1 MEQYWIITDSAS
13 SLSTSDF
20 FISAQSC
27 GIDTKAY
34 CRKRTLSGGRQ
45 TGVEILEVS
54 NGIVSFNICPTRG
67 MAVIDGSWGD
77 HKLGWSSPVKEIVH
91 PQYIN
96 LYDLGGRGCHYGF
109 NEMLNRCGIEWSGAM
124 GEDSVIDNKG
134 QESSV
139 FLPLHGKVGWT
150 PASKVVLR
158 ISEDVIVLEGEIPEQ
173 NVFGVNYLL
182 KTSICLRSGES
193 TMEIRDTLCNL
204 GPLPGEYEML
214 YHTNF
219 GPPFL
224 EKGSRYYGSF
234 SQMVP
239 RDGFGQTDMDDVS
252 VFEEPAPGFIE
263 QVYLFK
269 AKADEEGMAHQLL
282 TNASQDLAVHVAF
295 DPSTLPY
302 TILWKRTASEEEG
315 YVAGLNPCTDLPNN
329 RAEERMQKRVARIDP
344 FSEVVFRH
352 SVSIIK
358 GEDAVADLVGSI
370 EKISNLQKIGTPGD
384 FEYLRK

>member
-1 MEQYWIITDSAS
+1 MEKYWVITDSS
-13 SLSTSDF
+13 SSFSTSDF
-20 FISAQSC
+20 SLSGKTLGFNSEAS
-27 GIDTKAY
+27 

-45 TGVEILEVS
+45 AGVEIIELS
-54 NGIVSFNICPTRG
+54 NGIVTLNICPTRG
-67 MAVIDGSWGD
+67 MGIIDGSCKG
-77 HKLGWSSPVKEIVH
+77 HHLGWASPVREIVH

-124 GEDSVIDNKG
+124 GGDTVIDNKG
-134 QESSV
+134 QSSSV

-158 ISEDVIVLEGEIPEQ
+158 ISDDGIVLEGEVPEQ

-182 KTSICLRSGES
+182 KTSIRLPAGSS
-193 TMEIRDTLCNL
+193 SIEIEDTLCNL
-204 GPLPGEYEML
+204 GPQPGEYEML

-224 EKGSRYYGSF
+224 EKGSRYYGNF
-234 SQMVP
+234 SRMVP
-239 RDGFGQTDMDDVS
+239 RDEFGQTGMDDIS
-252 VFEEPAPGFIE
+252 EFDGPAPGFVE

-269 AKADEEGMAHQLL
+269 AEAGDDGLTHQLL
-282 TNASQDLAVHVAF
+282 TNASKDLAVHVAF

-329 RAEERMQKRVARIDP
+329 RAVEREEKRVSRIEP
-344 FSEVVFRH
+344 RGEIVFRH
-352 SVSIIK
+352 SVSIIE
-358 GEDAVADLVGSI
+358 GEDAVNYLVRR
-370 EKISNLQKIGTPGD
+370 IGNMGGRGKVGEAGNFD
-384 FEYLRK
+384 FLAE